1 MSENSKIYRIDWNY
15 FDEKGVTQDYAYIG
29 ADSPEDAVGELAFDE
44 DINEYTVREATTEE
58 VEAFVSGYE
67 QGYDSA
73 KVMFVLDTIMNGAN
87 VPIDGL
93 ETDEKFGEI
102 IKDIKIDNNNDDTTE
117 Q

>member
-1 MSENSKIYRIDWNY
+1 MSENGKVYRIDWTY
-15 FDEKGVTQDYAYIG
+15 IDDKGVTKDHDYIG
-29 ADSPEDAVGELAFDE
+29 ATSPEEAVGELAFDD
-44 DINEYTVREATTEE
+44 DITEYTVREATIEE

-67 QGYDSA
+67 QGYDAA

-102 IKDIKIDNNNDDTTE
+102 IKDIKINPEEENE
-117 Q
+117 